1 MRIGIL
7 LGPFPVV
14 SEKFILNQI
23 ASLLDRGI
31 DVEILTSE
39 LRKNTQIHSI
49 VQSYR
54 LLERTTEI
62 AVPSKIVNRFLYLPK
77 LLPRTLFLHPLC
89 TLQAFH
95 PKYSTASRNLK
106 TFYFLA
112 GCANRRFDIL
122 HCHFGQN
129 GLIGAYLK
137 DIGVAK
143 RLVVTFHGSDITSYP
158 LRHGN
163 KVYQVV
169 YDRAD
174 AITAGTRFVQSKL
187 IENGCPAEKI
197 HILPAGIRMEEH
209 PPVPFEKRDPFLVLS
224 VGRLVDVKGFRYA
237 IEAFKEVVKRVPQ
250 ARYLIVGNGPERQ
263 MLEELI
269 YSYGLMG
276 SVELAGEMVD
286 QEVMALYQKAAI
298 FVLPS
303 IVTKEGTEEGQGLVI
318 QEAQASGIPVIAS
331 NVGGIPEGLING
343 KTGFLV
349 PPKDPFTLAEIILN
363 LLKQP
368 LLRKEMGEAARSFV
382 QDHYSIE
389 YITNKFLYLY
399 EHILS

>member
-39 LRKNTQIHSI
+39 LRKNTHTHSI

-54 LLERTTEI
+54 LLERTTEVS
-62 AVPSKIVNRFLYLPK
+62 VPSKIANRFLS
-77 LLPRTLFLHPLC
+77 LPRMLPRILFLHPLY
-89 TLQAFH
+89 TLRAFH
-95 PKYSTASRNLK
+95 PRYTTASRNLK

-112 GCANRRFDIL
+112 GCVNRTFDIL

-158 LRHGN
+158 LRHG
-163 KVYQVV
+163 KGVYRAV
-169 YDRAD
+169 YERAD
-174 AITAGTRFVQSKL
+174 AVTVGTQFVQSKL
-187 IENGCPAEKI
+187 IENGCPPEKI
-197 HILPAGIRMEEH
+197 HILPAGVRMEEH
-209 PPVPFEKRDPFLVLS
+209 PPVPLEERDPFLVLS

-250 ARYLIVGNGPERQ
+250 ARYLIVGNGPERL
-263 MLEELI
+263 MLEGLI
-269 YSYGLMG
+269 RSYGLTG
-276 SVELAGEMVD
+276 SVELAGEKVD
-286 QEVMALYQKAAI
+286 QEVMALYQKASI
-298 FVLPS
+298 FVLPA
-303 IVTKEGTEEGQGLVI
+303 IVTEKGTEEGQGLVL
-318 QEAQASGIPVIAS
+318 QEAQACGIPVVAS
-331 NVGGIPEGLING
+331 RIGGIPEGVLDG
-343 KTGFLV
+343 TSGFLV
-349 PPKDPFTLAEIILN
+349 PPKDPSTLAEKIIH
-363 LLKQP
+363 LLEHP
-368 LLRKEMGEAARSFV
+368 DLRKKMGEAGRTFI
-382 QDHYSIE
+382 QDRFTMDSLAEKWEH
-389 YITNKFLYLY
+389 LY
-399 EHILS
+399 HAIL

>member
-14 SEKFILNQI
+14 SEKFILNHI

-95 PKYSTASRNLK
+95 PKYSTASSNLK

-163 KVYQVV
+163 KVYKVV

-298 FVLPS
+298 FVLPA
-303 IVTKEGTEEGQGLVI
+303 IVNEKGTEERQGLVL
-318 QEAQASGIPVIAS
+318 QEAQACGIPVVAS
-331 NVGGIPEGLING
+331 RIGGIPEGVMDGTSGL
-343 KTGFLV
+343 LV
-349 PPKDPFTLAEIILN
+349 PPKNPSTLAEKIIH
-363 LLKQP
+363 LLEHP
-368 LLRKEMGEAARSFV
+368 ELRKQMGEAGRTLV
-382 QDHYSIE
+382 QDRYTMDSLAVKWE
-389 YITNKFLYLY
+389 LLY
-399 EHILS
+399 HAIL